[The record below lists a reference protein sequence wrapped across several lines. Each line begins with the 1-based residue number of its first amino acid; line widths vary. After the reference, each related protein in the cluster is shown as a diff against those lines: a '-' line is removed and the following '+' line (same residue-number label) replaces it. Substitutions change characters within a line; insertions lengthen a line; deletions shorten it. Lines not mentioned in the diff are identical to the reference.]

1 MNYEA
6 HSSINLM
13 LKYEKKGNIPMNSTL
28 SGGELNDKIEK
39 KIQLKNNKKRFESTR
54 FNQLNP

>member
-1 MNYEA
+1 
-6 HSSINLM
+6 
-13 LKYEKKGNIPMNSTL
+13 MNSTL

-39 KIQLKNNKKRFESTR
+39 KNQLKNNKKRFESTR

>member
-1 MNYEA
+1 M
-6 HSSINLM
+6 
-13 LKYEKKGNIPMNSTL
+13 KKKGNIPMNSTL